1 MFIIGANYRLELR
14 DKDKKKLVIS
24 LKSYFGI
31 KSTQK
36 FDLIQKVAD
45 SIWDEFFTYQFGEII
60 DNWRNGETIVIDNYL
75 IDADGISRKKE
86 RIRFIEMQLIT
97 TPSHLVIN
105 STKDSRRFMNVH
117 YLEVWNWP
125 LMHAILTEGAKR

>member
-45 SIWDEFFTYQFGEII
+45 SIWDEFLG
-60 DNWRNGETIVIDNYL
+60 
-75 IDADGISRKKE
+75 
-86 RIRFIEMQLIT
+86 
-97 TPSHLVIN
+97 IN
-105 STKDSRRFMNVH
+105 SVKLSTIGVMER
-117 YLEVWNWP
+117 L
-125 LMHAILTEGAKR
+125 